1 MNTEQLTQA
10 SHSAEFMV
18 RHLQQALTHADAV
31 EALVLLPLIEQAARI
46 NQQIG
51 ALLAAVEARE
61 AGQ

>member
-1 MNTEQLTQA
+1 MNNEPLTKA
-10 SHSAEFMV
+10 AHAAEFLAADL
-18 RHLQQALTHADAV
+18 RDALATADAV
-31 EALVLLPLIEQAARI
+31 EALALLPLIEQAARL